1 MDIKRVAINAV
12 NEVIVMNV
20 PPMEYNGQV
29 TKRINEKM
37 PLATVKGFRKG
48 QVPRALVEKQ
58 YGKAIKIEEVN
69 KVVQLALTRY
79 IQSERL
85 DLLGTPL
92 PKMDENFDWDA
103 EDLVFEYEIG
113 LAPKFE
119 IDMEAKNDIVKYVV
133 KADDTFINAQIA
145 RIQKQYGKIVSKE
158 VVEAG
163 NDVSG
168 VFANEE
174 AGIHNRTTV
183 DLEEFADKKVAKSFV
198 GKKIGDVVSLK
209 TKCLFADDHKLMDY
223 LAVSHDDVHHL
234 DVEVT
239 FTIDEVVASEPAE
252 LNQELFDK
260 LFGAGVVNSVDEL
273 KAKIKEDVEKQF
285 AVQAE
290 QKLMVDVQEFLIE
303 NNKFE
308 LPSEFLKKW
317 LQTAGE
323 KVLTPEEAAIEYERS
338 EKGLRFQL
346 IEGKALAQSNI
357 QITFDDLKSFTANAI
372 RQQMLQF
379 GKVDASDEEVE
390 GIVARVL
397 SNQEEVKRLSE
408 QVVAE
413 KMLQLFKDKANPT
426 TKEVTYEQFV
436 AAMYGE

>member
-119 IDMEAKNDIVKYVV
+119 IDMESKNDIVKYVV

-209 TKCLFADDHKLMDY
+209 TKGLFADDHKLMDY

-260 LFGAGVVNSVDEL
+260 LFGAGVVNSVDEM

>member
-20 PPMEYNGQV
+20 PPMEYKGQV

-183 DLEEFADKKVAKSFV
+183 DLEEFADKKLAKSFV

-209 TKCLFADDHKLMDY
+209 TKGLFADDHKLMDY

-260 LFGAGVVNSVDEL
+260 LFGSGVVNSVDEL

-285 AVQAE
+285 AIQAE

-303 NNKFE
+303 SNKFE

-357 QITFDDLKSFTANAI
+357 QITFEDLKAFTANAI

>member
-183 DLEEFADKKVAKSFV
+183 DLEEFADKKLAKSFV

-209 TKCLFADDHKLMDY
+209 TKGLFADDHKLMDY

-260 LFGAGVVNSVDEL
+260 LFGQGVVNSVDEL

-290 QKLMVDVQEFLIE
+290 HKLMVDVQEFLIE

-357 QITFDDLKSFTANAI
+357 QITFEDLKSFTANAI

-390 GIVARVL
+390 GIVARIL

>member
-183 DLEEFADKKVAKSFV
+183 DLEEFADKKLAKSFV

-209 TKCLFADDHKLMDY
+209 TKGLFADDHKLMDY

-260 LFGAGVVNSVDEL
+260 LFGPGVVNSVDEL

-357 QITFDDLKSFTANAI
+357 QITFEDLKAFTANAI

>member
-183 DLEEFADKKVAKSFV
+183 DLEEFADKKLAKSFV

-209 TKCLFADDHKLMDY
+209 TKGLFADDHKLMDY

-260 LFGAGVVNSVDEL
+260 LFGQGVVNSVDEL

-357 QITFDDLKSFTANAI
+357 QITFEDLKAFTANAI

>member
-209 TKCLFADDHKLMDY
+209 TKGLFTDDHKLMDY

-239 FTIDEVVASEPAE
+239 FAIDEVVASEPAE

-260 LFGAGVVNSVDEL
+260 LFGAGVVNSVDEM

>member
-1 MDIKRVAINAV
+1 
-12 NEVIVMNV
+12 
-20 PPMEYNGQV
+20 
-29 TKRINEKM
+29 
-37 PLATVKGFRKG
+37 
-48 QVPRALVEKQ
+48 
-58 YGKAIKIEEVN
+58 
-69 KVVQLALTRY
+69 
-79 IQSERL
+79 
-85 DLLGTPL
+85 
-92 PKMDENFDWDA
+92 MDENFDWDA

-209 TKCLFADDHKLMDY
+209 TKGLFADDHKLMDY

-260 LFGAGVVNSVDEL
+260 LFGAGVVNSVDEM

>member
-183 DLEEFADKKVAKSFV
+183 DLEEFADKKLAKSFV

-209 TKCLFADDHKLMDY
+209 TKGLFADDHKLMDY

-239 FTIDEVVASEPAE
+239 FTIDDVVASEPAE

-260 LFGAGVVNSVDEL
+260 LFGPGVVNSVDE
-273 KAKIKEDVEKQF
+273 
-285 AVQAE
+285 
-290 QKLMVDVQEFLIE
+290 
-303 NNKFE
+303 
-308 LPSEFLKKW
+308 
-317 LQTAGE
+317 
-323 KVLTPEEAAIEYERS
+323 
-338 EKGLRFQL
+338 
-346 IEGKALAQSNI
+346 
-357 QITFDDLKSFTANAI
+357 
-372 RQQMLQF
+372 
-379 GKVDASDEEVE
+379 
-390 GIVARVL
+390 
-397 SNQEEVKRLSE
+397 
-408 QVVAE
+408 
-413 KMLQLFKDKANPT
+413 
-426 TKEVTYEQFV
+426 
-436 AAMYGE
+436 

>member
-183 DLEEFADKKVAKSFV
+183 DLEEFADKKLAKSFV
-198 GKKIGDVVSLK
+198 GKKIGDVVNLK
-209 TKCLFADDHKLMDY
+209 TKGLFADDHKLMDY

-260 LFGAGVVNSVDEL
+260 LFGQGVVNSVDEL

-357 QITFDDLKSFTANAI
+357 QITFEDLKSFTANAI